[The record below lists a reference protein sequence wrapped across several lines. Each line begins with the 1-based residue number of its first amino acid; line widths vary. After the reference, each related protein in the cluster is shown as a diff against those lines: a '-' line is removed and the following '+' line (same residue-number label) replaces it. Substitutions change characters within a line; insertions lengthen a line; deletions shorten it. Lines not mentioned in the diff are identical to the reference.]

1 MKQMKHKKDARATL
15 QALSEGDLT
24 LVNTLLRMTEGSL
37 EESGLDPQSHML
49 VRLAALATLD
59 AAPASWLINMR
70 VSGEAGLAPEQ
81 LLGTLVAIAPV
92 IGTARVVSAATSI
105 VQALELANNLSAS
118 TP

>member
-1 MKQMKHKKDARATL
+1 MNQKTDARATL

-24 LVNTLLRMTEGSL
+24 LVNTLLRMTEGSF

-49 VRLAALATLD
+49 VRLAALATMD
-59 AAPASWLINMR
+59 AAPISWLINMR

-92 IGTARVVSAATSI
+92 IGTARVVSAAGSI
-105 VQALELANNLSAS
+105 VQALELAKNLSAS
-118 TP
+118 AP